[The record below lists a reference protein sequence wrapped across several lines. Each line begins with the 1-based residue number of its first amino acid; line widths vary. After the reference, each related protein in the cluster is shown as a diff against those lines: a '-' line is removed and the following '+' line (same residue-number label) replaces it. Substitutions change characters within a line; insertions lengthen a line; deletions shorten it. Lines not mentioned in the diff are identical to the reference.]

1 MRHRVAGRRFDRS
14 TGHRQALFRNLIT
27 DLFRYGRITTTEAKA
42 KSVRSNVEK
51 LISIAKRVNREN
63 TAGLIHARRQ
73 VDRVVRD
80 KATAVKLFDELAP
93 KYRERP
99 GGYTRLLKIGPRQGD
114 GAPMVILE
122 LVDREQEKK

>member
-1 MRHRVAGRRFDRS
+1 
-14 TGHRQALFRNLIT
+14 LIT